1 MLFNPREKIKT
12 TGEEL
17 ADPNVKLAIEMKR
30 EEDDMVKYV
39 FLFFLICWNFTPGEI
54 AFIFL
59 TADSI

>member
-1 MLFNPREKIKT
+1 MIQNSVKKDVLFSYNREKIKT

-39 FLFFLICWNFTPGEI
+39 
-54 AFIFL
+54 
-59 TADSI
+59 

>member
-1 MLFNPREKIKT
+1 MLILCFITREKIKT

-39 FLFFLICWNFTPGEI
+39 PYFYFN
-54 AFIFL
+54 
-59 TADSI
+59 